1 MRPFL
6 RIAEVVFAL
15 VLFIGAARAGSLI
28 EFANVSDQAQP
39 ARLLGYLARPDGVA
53 PFPAVVVL
61 HGCNGFF
68 GGYVEIADQLK
79 AWGYVALLVDSFGPR
94 EIGTRCGMGLPAQA
108 TDAYAAL
115 KYLSQDASVDAARIA
130 VLGYSMGGDSALSTV
145 DLRSNDPPL
154 PEKFAAAVV
163 YYPWCR
169 GRSAMVSAPVLILIG
184 ADDNVVSAASCREMV
199 AQPHDG
205 GAAID
210 LIVYPGAHHNFN
222 FRVLTFPR
230 GRVVGSN
237 TTKRRRRMRKR
248 RCAPSCRF
256 IWAGR
261 PRTSR
266 P

>member
-15 VLFIGAARAGSLI
+15 VLCIGAARAGSLI
-28 EFANVSDQAQP
+28 EFANLSDQAQP

-53 PFPAVVVL
+53 PFPAVVML

-130 VLGYSMGGDSALSTV
+130 VLGYSW
-145 DLRSNDPPL
+145 
-154 PEKFAAAVV
+154 AA
-163 YYPWCR
+163 
-169 GRSAMVSAPVLILIG
+169 
-184 ADDNVVSAASCREMV
+184 N
-199 AQPHDG
+199 
-205 GAAID
+205 
-210 LIVYPGAHHNFN
+210 
-222 FRVLTFPR
+222 
-230 GRVVGSN
+230 
-237 TTKRRRRMRKR
+237 
-248 RCAPSCRF
+248 
-256 IWAGR
+256 R
-261 PRTSR
+261 P
-266 P
+266 